1 MNRNIYQKRLFFI
14 GALWNWSAAIVF
26 VGMSIFFTP
35 SLPLFFNTIPENFL
49 WFHLSMGAVF
59 IFGIGYYWIS
69 KNTQRNRDLI
79 KLGIIGKTFVFCL
92 LTYGWRTD
100 VVTILVFL
108 AGAVDLLFTLLF
120 VEALMKLDSI

>member
-92 LTYGWRTD
+92 LTYGWQTD